1 MKLAKKQYFRNTEK
15 RGNNQLDKNSEII
28 RTEIIRV
35 LNENGKIRGKDL
47 AKRVIQKVGNEKTVY
62 REISALVESGEI
74 EKRVHSRSH
83 IEYELINLYE
93 SVSNQLKNLH
103 KEIRAI
109 HDEIKNFED
118 PSNEQKFS
126 YYERLRSVIHLINI
140 VQSTE
145 SIMKLLS
152 FYPAFKKDKM
162 FSQVNRKIEDCW
174 QGIMNIIAHQPE
186 EDFLNEVLANLR
198 VSQFSSK
205 NIN

>member
-1 MKLAKKQYFRNTEK
+1 M
-15 RGNNQLDKNSEII
+15 DKNSEII
-28 RTEIIRV
+28 RIEIIRI
-35 LNENGKIRGKDL
+35 LNENGKIRGTDL
-47 AKRVIQKVGNEKTVY
+47 AKRVMQKVGNEKTVY

-74 EKRVHSRSH
+74 EKRVYSRAH

-93 SVSNQLKNLH
+93 SVNNQLKNLH
-103 KEIRAI
+103 KEIGAI
-109 HDEIKNFED
+109 HDEIKNFEEE
-118 PSNEQKFS
+118 PNKQNFS
-126 YYERLRSVIHLINI
+126 YYERLRSTIHLINI

-145 SIMKLLS
+145 SIMRLLS

-186 EDFLNEVLANLR
+186 EDFLNEILGNLR
-198 VSQFSSK
+198 VSQISSK